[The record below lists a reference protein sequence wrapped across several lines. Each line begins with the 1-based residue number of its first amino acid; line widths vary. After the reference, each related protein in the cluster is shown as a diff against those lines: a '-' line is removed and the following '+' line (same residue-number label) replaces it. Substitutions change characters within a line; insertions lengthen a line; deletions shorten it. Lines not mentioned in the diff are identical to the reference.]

1 MYAVLG
7 VWAADPAKADQQYD
21 GLRNE
26 VIPLV
31 RDLPGFVQG
40 LWMGDDDTGRSHTNL
55 IFDTEQHARDFTDF
69 MAAERLGAAND
80 AGIALL
86 GDFAVVPVIAE
97 TRLG

>member
-7 VWAADPAKADQQYD
+7 VWAVDPARYGEQHA
-21 GLRNE
+21 GLQNE

-40 LWMGDDDTGRSHTNL
+40 LWMGDDEAGRSHTNL
-55 IFDTEQHARDFTDF
+55 IFDTEQHALGFTDF
-69 MAAERLGAAND
+69 MATERQGSAND
-80 AGIALL
+80 VGIAQLE
-86 GDFAVVPVIAE
+86 DFVVVPVIAE